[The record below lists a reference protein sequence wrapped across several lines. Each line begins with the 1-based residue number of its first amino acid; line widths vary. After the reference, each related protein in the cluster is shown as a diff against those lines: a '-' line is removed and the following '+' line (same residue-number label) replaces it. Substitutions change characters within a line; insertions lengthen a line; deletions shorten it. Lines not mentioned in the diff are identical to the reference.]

1 MIALLRGTIAA
12 TTPEHLVM
20 DVRGVG
26 YQVQAP
32 GSLLLSLN
40 VGEEMT
46 LHISTVVRE
55 DAFLLYGFDSVEG
68 RDTFN
73 TLRGVHRIG
82 TSNALAILSTLTL
95 DALAAAV
102 ATDDVKALSGVPGIG
117 KTTASRICMELK
129 EKLAPRFA
137 PTAGT
142 PAAPGRNLRLVE
154 PDPLPLAL
162 AQLDYKKSEIDLAMS
177 SPDVPRMDLAPVED
191 RLRAALGVL
200 SRPA

>member
-1 MIALLRGTIAA
+1 MIALLRGTVAA
-12 TTPEHLVM
+12 TATEHLVL

-32 GSLLLSLN
+32 SSLLLSIDA
-40 VGEEMT
+40 GEEVT

-95 DALAAAV
+95 DALANAV
-102 ATDDVKALSGVPGIG
+102 AVDDVKTLSGVPGIG
-117 KTTASRICMELK
+117 KTTANRICMELK
-129 EKLAPRFA
+129 DKLAPRFA
-137 PTAGT
+137 AASAV
-142 PAAPGRNLRLVE
+142 PAAGGHSLRLVE

-177 SPDVPRMDLAPVED
+177 SPDVPRMDTAPVED

-200 SRPA
+200 ARPA

>member
-1 MIALLRGTIAA
+1 MIALLRGTVAA
-12 TTPEHLVM
+12 TATEHLVL

-32 GSLLLSLN
+32 SSLLLSIDA
-40 VGEEMT
+40 GEEVT

-95 DALAAAV
+95 DALANAV
-102 ATDDVKALSGVPGIG
+102 AVDDVKTLSGVPGIG
-117 KTTASRICMELK
+117 KTTANRICMELK
-129 EKLAPRFA
+129 DKLAPRFA
-137 PTAGT
+137 AASAV
-142 PAAPGRNLRLVE
+142 PAAGGHSLRLVE
-154 PDPLPLAL
+154 PDPHPLAL
-162 AQLDYKKSEIDLAMS
+162 AQLAMS
-177 SPDVPRMDLAPVED
+177 SPDVPRMDTAPVED

-200 SRPA
+200 ARPA